1 MGVLIDTVRIAGFR
15 GIRNAEISLPGVAV
29 LIGTNNSGKTSV
41 IKALQLALGDYSRYL
56 TDEDFHIDSDDVRC
70 EEIVVD
76 VRVVPVDE
84 GGMRRPDFETD
95 WVRKFG
101 DGIKPEADGRKF
113 LGIRTVGRPDEIKG
127 GFVVERYTL
136 DTWSDFSS
144 WLEEKPKDENQIAR
158 RYDALPF
165 VSVDSQRDIHK
176 DLRNKTSFVGRI
188 LSGVRYDE
196 SDISGLEEMVAGI
209 NREAVEKSEHLR
221 GLRKHLDDLNRSFEG
236 AGQAELTP
244 FPKKIRDL
252 SKGFS
257 VHFGETDG
265 NSFSI
270 EYHGMGTRSWASM
283 LTVKAFADLMAE
295 SHEREEIPFSPVL
308 AVEEPEAHLHPNAQ
322 KTLYRQLLDTRG
334 QVIISTHSPYLATM
348 ASLEQIRRLNKRSEG
363 VEAASL
369 PSGLSPEDI
378 SLLNRKIMMSRC
390 DALFAKALIL
400 FEGETEEQLIPAMF
414 ERYYDGRRSTFEKG
428 ITCIG
433 VGGKQYRPF
442 IIFGCGLGI
451 PVCVI
456 SDNDDETKKEI
467 ESMVNKMK
475 EEDGFSLDDDIFSLQ
490 FLGENND
497 IEAELV
503 NVLQMRKEIIEALVS
518 MKTGNSD
525 DQGHVDSVKERMN
538 NLSDEDL
545 LNEIRKGGKKAR
557 FAGFL
562 SDVIRRN
569 PNGRKKNEM
578 CPEAVARAF
587 RQIEEWLE
595 Q

>member
-15 GIRNAEISLPGVAV
+15 GIQNAEISLPGVAV

-56 TDEDFHIDSDDVRC
+56 TDEDFHIDSDDVRR

-76 VRVVPVDE
+76 VRVVSVDE
-84 GGMRRPDFETD
+84 DGMRRPDFETD
-95 WVRKFG
+95 WVREFG
-101 DGIKPEADGRKF
+101 VGIEPEADGRKF
-113 LGIRTVGRPDEIKG
+113 LGVRTVGRPNEIKG
-127 GFVVERYTL
+127 GFVVERYIL

-144 WLEEKPKDENQIAR
+144 WLEKKPKKENRRDR

-165 VSVDSQRDIHK
+165 VPVDSQRDIHR
-176 DLRNKTSFVGRI
+176 DLGNKTSFVGRI

-196 SDISGLEEMVAGI
+196 SDISELEEMVAGI
-209 NREAVEKSEHLR
+209 NREAVEKSGHLK
-221 GLRKHLDDLNRSFEG
+221 GLRSHLDELNRSFEG
-236 AGQAELTP
+236 HGQAELTP

-257 VHFGETDG
+257 VHFGEADG
-265 NSFSI
+265 NSFSM

-378 SLLNRKIMMSRC
+378 SLLNRKVMMSRG
-390 DALFAKALIL
+390 DMLFAKALIL

-414 ERYYDGRRSTFEKG
+414 EKYHGGLSTFEKG

-433 VGGKQYRPF
+433 VGGKQYKPF
-442 IIFGCGLGI
+442 VIFGCGLGI
-451 PVCVI
+451 PVCII
-456 SDNDDETKKEI
+456 SDNDGNARKEI
-467 ESMVNKMK
+467 ESQVEEMR
-475 EEDGFSLDDDIFSLQ
+475 EEDGLALDGNIFSLQ
-490 FLGENND
+490 FLTENND

-503 NVLQMRKEIIEALVS
+503 NILQIREEIIEALISV
-518 MKTGNSD
+518 KTRGSGN
-525 DQGHVDSVKERMN
+525 QRHIDSVRKKMN
-538 NLSDEDL
+538 NLSDENL
-545 LNEIRKGGKKAR
+545 LEEIKKDKVKTP

-569 PNGRKKNEM
+569 PNGRKKNEL
-578 CPEAVARAF
+578 CPEAVVRAF
-587 RQIEEWLE
+587 RQIEEWLA